1 MNQIEKTET
10 KLVYVA
16 PVAVVREVYLDQDV
30 LYLDPSTVTIDQGS
44 QDAGNDWFE

>member
-30 LYLDPSTVTIDQGS
+30 LVVDAS
-44 QDAGNDWFE
+44 QASMDTSSEDMGTSWFE